1 MKLKAALLVISSSV
15 LLSIPWLVP
24 HCGWIALFALVPL
37 LFLEDSA
44 HRKQIK
50 HFFLLQYS
58 AFLLWNAF
66 TTFWVS
72 NATIGGGIF
81 AVTANAL
88 FSALIFQLFHISRR
102 FLKRSAPYMLLVALW
117 IAWEKLYFNVQ
128 ISWPWLTLGYAFAQ
142 STELVQWY
150 EYLGS
155 LGGSLWVLLSNIFI
169 YKTLEAFLEKQ
180 AQRKKTLLFS
190 SSALLII
197 CPLICSVIIYRNYKE
212 PEEGTV
218 KVVIGQPN
226 FDPYEKFT
234 SMSQGEQ
241 DAVLLGLFRSA
252 QVSGPA
258 LYIAPETFTGA
269 YVIDDYRNNRTWK
282 AFYDFLK
289 NGHPDSYLLFGASA
303 YKYFQGLKSPSVLA
317 RKIGNEIWAESY
329 NSAIMLDSSARTQ
342 IFHKSKLVVGVEL
355 TPLPQVFCKI
365 DDIFGGVMGRCVAQ
379 PEISLLDYGDVPV
392 GCAICYESV
401 YGDYCRGYVLK
412 GAKLM
417 TVITNDAWWGN
428 TPGYRQHLSYS
439 CLRAIELRREIAR
452 CGNTGISAIIDSRGN
467 ITKRSE
473 WWKREVL
480 TGEVRLSSRETFFVR
495 EGDMVGRVCS
505 FTAVLLLLILAVT
518 VIRKSPMS
526 GAGK

>member
-1 MKLKAALLVISSSV
+1 MKLKATLLVISSSV

-24 HCGWIALFALVPL
+24 HCGWIALFAFVPL
-37 LFLEDSA
+37 LFLENLA
-44 HRKQIK
+44 HEKQLK
-50 HFFLLQYS
+50 HFSLLQYS

-72 NATIGGGIF
+72 NATVGGGIF

-88 FSALIFQLFHISRR
+88 FSAIIFQLFHISRR
-102 FLKRSAPYMLLVALW
+102 FLKRSAPYMLLVSLW

-169 YKTLEAFLEKQ
+169 YKAVEAFLKKQ
-180 AQRKKTLLFS
+180 SRRKKTLLLS
-190 SSALLII
+190 SSAILAV
-197 CPLICSVIIYRNYKE
+197 CPVICSVIIDRSYRE
-212 PEEGTV
+212 PDEGTV
-218 KVVIGQPN
+218 KVVIAQPN

-241 DAVLLGLFRSA
+241 NAVLIGQFRSA
-252 QVSGPA
+252 AVSEPA
-258 LYIAPETFTGA
+258 LYIAPETFTAG
-269 YVIDDYRNNRTWK
+269 YVIDDYRNNSTWK
-282 AFYDFLK
+282 ACYDFLK
-289 NGHPDSYLLFGASA
+289 NGHPGSSILFGASA
-303 YKYFQGLKSPSVLA
+303 YKYFPGAKPHSVLS
-317 RKIGNEIWAESY
+317 RQMGDELWVESY

-355 TPLPQVFCKI
+355 TPLPRVFCKI
-365 DDIFGGVMGRCVAQ
+365 DDMLGGVMGRCVSQ
-379 PEISLLDYGDVPV
+379 PEISLLDYGDIPV

-401 YGDYCRGYVLK
+401 YGDYCRGYVAK
-412 GAKLM
+412 GAKMM

-428 TPGYRQHLSYS
+428 TPGYKQHLSYS

-467 ITKRSE
+467 ILKRSE

-495 EGDMVGRVCS
+495 EGDMVGRICS
-505 FTAVLLLLILAVT
+505 FLAVLLLLVFAVT
-518 VIRKSPMS
+518 IIRNSSMP
-526 GAGK
+526 GAEK

>member
-102 FLKRSAPYMLLVALW
+102 FLKSSAPYMLLVALW

-190 SSALLII
+190 SSTSALSSSL
-197 CPLICSVIIYRNYKE
+197 
-212 PEEGTV
+212 
-218 KVVIGQPN
+218 
-226 FDPYEKFT
+226 
-234 SMSQGEQ
+234 
-241 DAVLLGLFRSA
+241 
-252 QVSGPA
+252 
-258 LYIAPETFTGA
+258 
-269 YVIDDYRNNRTWK
+269 
-282 AFYDFLK
+282 
-289 NGHPDSYLLFGASA
+289 
-303 YKYFQGLKSPSVLA
+303 PSVFPTTPTRRA
-317 RKIGNEIWAESY
+317 R
-329 NSAIMLDSSARTQ
+329 
-342 IFHKSKLVVGVEL
+342 
-355 TPLPQVFCKI
+355 
-365 DDIFGGVMGRCVAQ
+365 
-379 PEISLLDYGDVPV
+379 
-392 GCAICYESV
+392 
-401 YGDYCRGYVLK
+401 
-412 GAKLM
+412 
-417 TVITNDAWWGN
+417 
-428 TPGYRQHLSYS
+428 
-439 CLRAIELRREIAR
+439 LR
-452 CGNTGISAIIDSRGN
+452 
-467 ITKRSE
+467 
-473 WWKREVL
+473 
-480 TGEVRLSSRETFFVR
+480 
-495 EGDMVGRVCS
+495 
-505 FTAVLLLLILAVT
+505 
-518 VIRKSPMS
+518 
-526 GAGK
+526 